1 MALFVAVLP
10 QLPAQAQ
17 MANTQTPENWRD
29 SLSVLNSQIKLSA
42 WNTDLHLRKAAVNLE
57 LQQWQY
63 AIDEYG
69 LILQHEAQNPAAL
82 FYRAY
87 ANTHLRR
94 YDMARRDYEEL
105 LQIFPRHAEA
115 RLSLAYVLQLMGRK
129 TDALDHLNTLVEQN
143 PDSAVAYASRAALE
157 REMKQYEASLYDW
170 QQAINRDPKNIGY
183 LASKVDLLVSL
194 NRRKEAL
201 REFEAAS
208 RRCIPQGVINKLK
221 HEF

>member
-1 MALFVAVLP
+1 MALLVAVLP

-208 RRCIPQGVINKLK
+208 RRGIPQGVINKLK

>member
-1 MALFVAVLP
+1 MLVLLFVATQS
-10 QLPAQAQ
+10 QLTLQAQ
-17 MANTQTPENWRD
+17 ENWRD

-208 RRCIPQGVINKLK
+208 RRGIPQGVINKLK